1 MSTPPALVDRL
12 KEKAGLVSAVVN
24 TVASMDDALAYVA
37 DVCANKEACQILAS
51 GCDAPLSDTAETLC
65 GTKQQKIVCAPDLS
79 EEDVAKLAAL
89 CKESGIAVIT
99 KGMRQRLGG
108 IDIAVTMA
116 AAGIAETGTVVVRST
131 DEEVRLASMVA
142 ETHIALLPESA
153 IVADSYDFEPTLVAW
168 MGQPNYTAFITGPAA
183 PRTSSACWLLAC
195 TGPWKCTSSSW
206 RASRCK
212 TPPT

>member
-51 GCDAPLSDTAETLC
+51 GCDAPLSDTAEALC
-65 GTKQQKIVCAPDLS
+65 GTKQQKIICAPDLP
-79 EEDVAKLAAL
+79 EEEVAKLAAL
-89 CKESGIAVIT
+89 CQERGIAVIT

-131 DEEVRLASMVA
+131 DEEVRLATMVA

-153 IVADSYDFEPTLVAW
+153 IVADSYDFEPTLVSW
-168 MGQPNYTAFITGPAA
+168 MGQPNYTAFITGPS
-183 PRTSSACWLLAC
+183 RTADIERVLALGVH
-195 TGPWKCTSSSW
+195 GPLEMHILILEGK
-206 RASRCK
+206 
-212 TPPT
+212 